1 MALPVF
7 KTGLSMQVDRWV
19 RLPPSPAIFVLRLG
33 FRVGVQVDSAVSNR
47 AYRYRFVRIL
57 GMPFYARGLRIG
69 VQVDSARFQT
79 APTDVVS
86 FVFWGCRLTLLAADR
101 RAG

>member
-19 RLPPSPAIFVLRLG
+19 RLPPSPAIFVLRFGL
-33 FRVGVQVDSAVSNR
+33 RVGVQVDSAVSNR
-47 AYRYRFVRIL
+47 AYGCRFVRIL

-79 APTDVVS
+79 APTGVIFVYFRDAVLRVS
-86 FVFWGCRLTLLAADR
+86 CG
-101 RAG
+101 

>member
-19 RLPPSPAIFVLRLG
+19 RLPPSPAIFVLLGFGLQVGVQVDSAVSNRAYGCHFSCILGRPFYARG

-47 AYRYRFVRIL
+47 AYGCRFVRIL
-57 GMPFYARGLRIG
+57 GMPSYAL
-69 VQVDSARFQT
+69 
-79 APTDVVS
+79 
-86 FVFWGCRLTLLAADR
+86 GC
-101 RAG
+101 G

>member
-19 RLPPSPAIFVLRLG
+19 RLPPSPAIFVLLG
-33 FRVGVQVDSAVSNR
+33 FGLRVGVQVDSAVSNR
-47 AYRYRFVRIL
+47 AYGCRFVRIL

-79 APTDVVS
+79 APTGVI
-86 FVFWGCRLTLLAADR
+86 FRVFWGCRFTLVAF
-101 RAG
+101 G